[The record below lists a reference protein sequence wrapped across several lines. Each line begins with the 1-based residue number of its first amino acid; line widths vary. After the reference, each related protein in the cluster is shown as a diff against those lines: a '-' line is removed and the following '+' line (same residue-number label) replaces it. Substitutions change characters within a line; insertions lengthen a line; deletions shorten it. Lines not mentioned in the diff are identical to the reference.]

1 MLWRIVRSALLG
13 VSVGLVLVWVME
25 RSPEEVDLP
34 LAVGMVILLVVGMGV
49 RRWILF
55 RREKRRNSSSQGVW
69 AYSGKERSDVP
80 DRRS

>member
-25 RSPEEVDLP
+25 RSPEEADLP

-69 AYSGKERSDVP
+69 MHSGKERSDVP